1 MQLIITQNF
10 VFGRQSLHS
19 EPLSVIFSQEQLA
32 DSNLFLTV
40 SLAYV
45 IGGQLTIRFPQV

>member
-10 VFGRQSLHS
+10 VFGRQSQHS
-19 EPLSVIFSQEQLA
+19 EPLSVIFSQEQSA
-32 DSNLFLTV
+32 NSNLFFTV

-45 IGGQLTIRFPQV
+45 IEGQLTIRFPQV